1 MIEITKLIK
10 SYYRGSNQNPVLKSI
25 NLSISKGEFLSIVGK
40 SGAGKSTLINILGLL
55 DAEFSGQYHFLG
67 LDIRELSDNQLSELR
82 NTSIGFVFQNFKLI
96 ENLSVYENIVLPLLY
111 AGKSRSTLR
120 KVVSETLDLVDLPNL
135 ESKRPNEL
143 SGGQQQRVAIA
154 RAIIMDPEIII
165 ADEPTGALD
174 SKTSRDIM
182 NIFKKINDKRK
193 TTIIMV
199 THDLQLAQQTNR
211 IITISDG
218 AILSDTGRNS
228 WHESD
233 WSVVDGMEVHTN

>member
-111 AGKSRSTLR
+111 AGKSRSTLQ

-182 NIFKKINDKRK
+182 NIFKKINDRRK

-228 WHESD
+228 
-233 WSVVDGMEVHTN
+233 

>member
-55 DAEFSGQYHFLG
+55 DAEFSGQYDFLG

-228 WHESD
+228 
-233 WSVVDGMEVHTN
+233 

>member
-10 SYYRGSNQNPVLKSI
+10 SYYRGSHQSPVLKSI

-135 ESKRPNEL
+135 ESKLPNEL

-174 SKTSRDIM
+174 SKTSRDII
-182 NIFKKINDKRK
+182 NIFKKINDRRK

-228 WHESD
+228 
-233 WSVVDGMEVHTN
+233 

>member
-120 KVVSETLDLVDLPNL
+120 EVVSETLDLVDLPNL

-228 WHESD
+228 
-233 WSVVDGMEVHTN
+233 

>member
-67 LDIRELSDNQLSELR
+67 LDIRELSDNQLSELK

-228 WHESD
+228 
-233 WSVVDGMEVHTN
+233 

>member
-143 SGGQQQRVAIA
+143 SEGQQQRVAIA

-228 WHESD
+228 
-233 WSVVDGMEVHTN
+233 

>member
-228 WHESD
+228 
-233 WSVVDGMEVHTN
+233 